1 MDAWQLDTTRA
12 ARQRRNRGLAVAL
25 LLAGALLSSLAL
37 PAQAQLVGDVDVG
50 VSESSTIPGCPIG
63 GAQRSVVGTKAMSL
77 AEAKVQK
84 VGQVFYAAALVAAI
98 DPCWPQVTSI
108 EVVPPAGVEL
118 AISAATP
125 VRCSYSD
132 NQGPAEI
139 VGPEL
144 GCPQQAT
151 AGAYGVLLNRTGAEG
166 PLWDLQGKEPLTV
179 EFPLR
184 SSRPL
189 NGVVG
194 LSCGRRANADPPCR
208 PEQAGDQLQIG
219 YFVASSLDTWLVP
232 HVGLFAE
239 GAGPTATGTPAATAR
254 RLSMSAPR
262 ALRIRRALRG
272 IPITVQVTGDAV
284 VTARVTAARLRGRG
298 VRRGLIARVT
308 RRAKAGAL
316 KLRLKPSRAAAR
328 VLRRKR
334 LVTATVRVTMTVRG
348 QAPQTA
354 SAAIKL
360 RR

>member
-1 MDAWQLDTTRA
+1 MDARPLNATRA
-12 ARQRRNRGLAVAL
+12 TLQRRHRGLAVA
-25 LLAGALLSSLAL
+25 LLAGALLSSMAP
-37 PAQAQLVGDVDVG
+37 PARAQLVGEVDVG
-50 VSESSTIPGCPIG
+50 VSESSTIPGCPIS

-77 AEAKVQK
+77 AEAKVQQ

-132 NQGPAEI
+132 NQGPAEV

-144 GCPQQAT
+144 GCPQQAS
-151 AGAYGVLLNRTGAEG
+151 AGAYGVLLNRTGAQG

-232 HVGLFAE
+232 HVGLFAQ
-239 GAGPTATGTPAATAR
+239 GAATGTPATTAAG
-254 RLSMSAPR
+254 LSMTVPR

-284 VTARVTAARLRGRG
+284 VSARVTAARLRGRG

-328 VLRRKR
+328 ALRRKR

-348 QAPQTA
+348 QAPKTGSA
-354 SAAIKL
+354 SIRL